1 MRSNSYKVFLFTIL
15 ASIVVSLS
23 YTNVLAQTDL
33 GALQGRV
40 QDQHGSPIAGATVVL
55 RNPATAFN
63 RTSQTDATGD
73 FSFAGIPLT
82 GQYVVSVSAPQF
94 KTVERGDIQL
104 RAATTATVEFSL
116 DVAGDKTE
124 VNVYGTS
131 ETLPTES
138 NQVAMRLDLT
148 KIQDTPILN
157 NKISS
162 LPLLNS
168 SVRPAQT
175 TGDLFLNETLYVIN
189 GNGRRQTT
197 YQLDNTDADD
207 SWGRQT
213 MFAAVPFSVVQEFT
227 VYTNATS
234 AEWGRNAGTAVNL
247 VSKSGTNLWHGDFVG
262 MGRPAFSD
270 ANVPL
275 TTERA
280 VNTLAQGSG
289 TVSGPIVKDKTYFL
303 ASYEYTNQNRDA
315 VITSPV
321 DPGAIYTG
329 DFSQSLMFARLD
341 QQLGQNNR
349 LTLRGNFDRFSDT
362 NPQDAVSGVRSAH
375 DGTCVRPAHL
385 SGGDHRHSNDQPQSS
400 ERRPFPTAGW
410 FPHHAVPAG
419 GLRAPRVRLRLLH
432 EWRIALGRPSKPSV

>member
-289 TVSGPIVKDKTYFL
+289 TVIWPHRKGQDILPGFL
-303 ASYEYTNQNRDA
+303 RIHEPESRCGYH
-315 VITSPV
+315 V
-321 DPGAIYTG
+321 
-329 DFSQSLMFARLD
+329 
-341 QQLGQNNR
+341 
-349 LTLRGNFDRFSDT
+349 
-362 NPQDAVSGVRSAH
+362 
-375 DGTCVRPAHL
+375 
-385 SGGDHRHSNDQPQSS
+385 
-400 ERRPFPTAGW
+400 AG
-410 FPHHAVPAG
+410 
-419 GLRAPRVRLRLLH
+419 
-432 EWRIALGRPSKPSV
+432 